1 MGPVSV
7 ARSAPGARV
16 AEGAG
21 GAYTRG
27 IVSGLSRLLTLVLL
41 LGWQVAA
48 SGVAGLGHYC
58 EKQVQTRASKCRCHE
73 HSKADSSHA
82 DSHGQPTLQWDCCE
96 EPHWDLPAPTEG
108 SVSSASP
115 FVAPPVAVPP
125 VAWLPLKAPEW
136 GSQRSLSLWNMPPSQ
151 GPPVFLR
158 IRTLLL

>member
-1 MGPVSV
+1 MDPVS
-7 ARSAPGARV
+7 AAPSVPAARV
-16 AEGAG
+16 ATGAG

-73 HSKADSSHA
+73 HAKA
-82 DSHGQPTLQWDCCE
+82 DSHGQPTLKWDCCE
-96 EPHWDLPAPTEG
+96 EPHWDLPAPLEG
-108 SVSSASP
+108 SVSSATV

-125 VAWLPLKAPEW
+125 VAWLPLKAPER
-136 GSQRSLSLWNMPPSQ
+136 GPRRSLSPWDMPPSQ